1 MSDIA
6 VSEELNENKH
16 KLLLYDKIKLTMSR
30 S

>member
-6 VSEELNENKH
+6 VSEELNENKN